1 MMKKATGDMQHYDTY
16 GYVETSDPQFNP
28 DPPIY
33 PLADDTHTG
42 LWPDVTPVNTE
53 LALGWKV
60 LIVLATF
67 PWWYGVAHL
76 IMVGW

>member
-1 MMKKATGDMQHYDTY
+1 MKKAISDMQQFSLDQP
-16 GYVETSDPQFNP
+16 SD
-28 DPPIY
+28 Y
-33 PLADDTHTG
+33 THTG
-42 LWPDVTPVNTE
+42 LWPNVTPVNTE

-67 PWWYGVAHL
+67 PWWYGMAHL